1 MIGVFLDRDGT
12 IGGDGGGVHP
22 LEFTLYDYSGKAIK
36 LLNDKGIKVFLFT
49 NQSWIGMGKFTEQ
62 SFMEGCKRMDNA
74 LDKFN
79 AFLDGIYFCPHKPE
93 DNCEC
98 RKPKPT
104 LLNKAKEENNLD
116 LNKCYI
122 IGDRL
127 SDVLSAENVGAK
139 KILVKT
145 GRGLKS
151 LMELSNNTSEK
162 LTVDYVADNVL
173 TAVEWILMD
182 VNNM

>member
-1 MIGVFLDRDGT
+1 
-12 IGGDGGGVHP
+12 
-22 LEFTLYDYSGKAIK
+22 
-36 LLNDKGIKVFLFT
+36 
-49 NQSWIGMGKFTEQ
+49 
-62 SFMEGCKRMDNA
+62 MDNA

-79 AFLDGIYFCPHKPE
+79 AFLDGIYFCPHRPE

-145 GRGLKS
+145 GRGQSK
-151 LMELSNNTSEK
+151 
-162 LTVDYVADNVL
+162 
-173 TAVEWILMD
+173 
-182 VNNM
+182 